1 MKKIKWDEL
10 GFNVIETKSMY
21 KATCKQGET
30 WSKGK
35 LVPYGKIELSPAA
48 GVLNYGQGCF
58 KVNFYTS

>member
-30 WSKGK
+30 WTKGK
-35 LVPYGKIELSPAA
+35 LVPYGKIELSPSRE
-48 GVLNYGQGCF
+48 Q
-58 KVNFYTS
+58 